1 MPRLF
6 LFALVLALLS
16 GCAAPATTPTFTPT
30 PFSTNTPQP
39 SKTPIPTLTETP
51 TATPN
56 AEATKQT
63 EFEAKKAEALKMVS
77 IKLDSPEDFATLP
90 VLDDVA
96 DFDSGKVQE
105 AEHWL
110 IENVLPP
117 ANINLPESW
126 SIGGNHQTGFL
137 IMDWDHI
144 SEPNVKVYRFV
155 DAFFVMRD
163 GVKMLRIGLEFGGPG
178 QLIHLNFEDPRW

>member
-105 AEHWL
+105 AEYWL
-110 IENVLPP
+110 IDNVLPP
-117 ANINLPESW
+117 SDTKLPESW
-126 SIGGNHQTGFL
+126 RAETNEKSGYCNMMYNL
-137 IMDWDHI
+137 I
-144 SEPNVKVYRFV
+144 SEGNVDNYRGV
-155 DAFFVMRD
+155 GAFFVIRD
-163 GVKMLRIGLEFGGPG
+163 GKKMLRLGVEYGGG
-178 QLIHLNFEDPRW
+178 QGSIDSL